1 MVKDCALLRA
11 GDERELFQQGQ
22 LFQKG
27 HQQDATVWTHTQWFF
42 YGDASDEAEGPGGHR
57 APVVTGLRKTKRP
70 KKIVAWRRHEK
81 ECSRG
86 AALLTAFC
94 A

>member
-42 YGDASDEAEGPGGHR
+42 MVMLLMKPR
-57 APVVTGLRKTKRP
+57 ARAA
-70 KKIVAWRRHEK
+70 IRR
-81 ECSRG
+81 S
-86 AALLTAFC
+86 
-94 A
+94 